1 MSSPITKRLKAY
13 LIVGP
18 GACLEFP
25 VTFEYDRR
33 DPYAVRLAFPPTRH
47 PARPDPD
54 PDRESDILSWTF
66 GRELI
71 AEGLHGT
78 AGAGDVHV
86 WPCGLETV
94 MLELRVD
101 TGSAMLAVPSRELR
115 TFLFLS
121 YAEVPPG
128 YESRYLELDQ
138 ALHDLMGRA

>member
-1 MSSPITKRLKAY
+1 MSSPITKRFKAY

-25 VTFEYDRR
+25 VTFEYDKR
-33 DPYAVRLAFPPTRH
+33 DPYAVRLAFPSARH
-47 PARPDPD
+47 SARPEPGADLEPD
-54 PDRESDILSWTF
+54 VRSWTF

-78 AGAGDVHV
+78 AGDGDVHV
-86 WPCGLETV
+86 WPRGLETV

-101 TGSAMLAVPSRELR
+101 TGSALLALPSRELR

-128 YESRYLELDQ
+128 YESRYLELDRVLQ
-138 ALHDLMGRA
+138 DLMGRA